1 MTSFIDRALIRVT
14 AGTGG
19 SGAVSF
25 RRETFVPRGGPN
37 GGDGGHGGSV
47 FLKGDPQLAT
57 LLDYTY
63 RTHWK
68 AERGQHEKGSNKT
81 GRSGLDITLPVPLG
95 TEVRVPGTGESLGEI
110 VTPGQV
116 LCVARGGRGGRG
128 NAQFATP
135 THRTPREWEP
145 GAPGEDK
152 EIELVLK
159 LIADVGLLGPPNAGK
174 STLLSR
180 VSAARPKIADYPFTT
195 LSPIL
200 GVVTLSGGRSF
211 VVADI
216 PGIIE
221 GAHRGKGLGDRFLQ
235 HVERTRVLACLI
247 PVDSPDAQAAYD
259 TLRHEV
265 AAYGAGL
272 AGKPF
277 VVALTKADLLPGG
290 EPGPRLAAPG
300 AVGVRL
306 ISAASGHGLD
316 ALLEDLWKLVMHKR
330 QETADV
336 GPD

>member
-1 MTSFIDRALIRVT
+1 MTSFIDRVVIRVT

-37 GGDGGHGGSV
+37 GGDGGKGGSV
-47 FLKGDPQLAT
+47 FLRGDPQLGT

-68 AERGQHEKGSNKT
+68 AERGQHGKGSDKT
-81 GRSGLDITLPVPLG
+81 GRSGDDIALPVPLG
-95 TEVRVPGTGESLGEI
+95 TEVRLAKTGESLGEI
-110 VTPGQV
+110 LKSGEV

-145 GAPGEDK
+145 GGVGEDR

-174 STLLSR
+174 STLLSV

-195 LSPIL
+195 LTPGL
-200 GVVTLSGGRSF
+200 GVVTLSDSRSF
-211 VVADI
+211 VMADI

-221 GAHRGKGLGDRFLQ
+221 GAHQGRGLGDRFLQ
-235 HVERTRVLACLI
+235 HVERTRVLAYLV
-247 PVDSPDAQAAYD
+247 PLDVPDAQAAYD
-259 TLRHEV
+259 ALRHEV
-265 AAYGAGL
+265 GAYGGGL
-272 AGKPF
+272 ADKPF
-277 VVALTKADLLPGG
+277 MVALTKADVLPANQ
-290 EPGPRLAAPG
+290 PAPALAAPD
-300 AVGVRL
+300 AVALSVVSAVTRRGV
-306 ISAASGHGLD
+306 D
-316 ALLEDLWKLVMHKR
+316 DLLEVLWRMVIR
-330 QETADV
+330 QRRESEDV
-336 GPD
+336 GDD